1 MQTFILYAAPAAN
14 NFLGVSVFLQTL
26 LFTCIHFI
34 SVFTASANNLF
45 YDFPA
50 ALHPPPP
57 PLRQKIMVRPLKLK
71 PCRYSVRADFLLVF
85 CFNRKKFW
93 QKRKKPTRKR
103 IEIQGTDLKG
113 TTQKGKIDATTK
125 QGSTKRKRQPGKIW
139 QKKVKILNT

>member
-57 PLRQKIMVRPLKLK
+57 SPSKNNGPSLKIKTM
-71 PCRYSVRADFLLVF
+71 
-85 CFNRKKFW
+85 
-93 QKRKKPTRKR
+93 
-103 IEIQGTDLKG
+103 
-113 TTQKGKIDATTK
+113 
-125 QGSTKRKRQPGKIW
+125 
-139 QKKVKILNT
+139 